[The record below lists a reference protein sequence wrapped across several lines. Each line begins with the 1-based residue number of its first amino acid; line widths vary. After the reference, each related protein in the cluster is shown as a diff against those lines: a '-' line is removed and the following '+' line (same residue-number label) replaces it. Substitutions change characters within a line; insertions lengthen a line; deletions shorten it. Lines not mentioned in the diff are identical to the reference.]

1 MTVKDMCTVMSNWMS
16 VSVCTNIRYS
26 NELALLQK
34 TNPIK
39 SQEFRKLVI
48 KSEAF
53 ANMRVFRLTL
63 ENNCLCIF
71 LFEEGAV

>member
-1 MTVKDMCTVMSNWMS
+1 MTVKDLCTVMSNWMT

-26 NELALLQK
+26 NEISLLQK
-34 TNPIK
+34 TNPVA

-53 ANMRVFRLTL
+53 ANKRVFRLTL

-71 LFEEGAV
+71 LVEEGVV

>member
-1 MTVKDMCTVMSNWMS
+1 MTVKDMCTVMSNWTS
-16 VSVCTNIRYS
+16 VSVCTNIRYG
-26 NELALLQK
+26 NELSLLQK

-39 SQEFRKLVI
+39 SQEFRKLVL

-71 LFEEGAV
+71 LFEEGVV